1 MNTTVIIAKQEK
13 ITVEVIREALT
24 SEGYDV
30 KATTSSKQETSEL
43 LKKYN
48 PDLLILGCELSGMTN
63 MDALK
68 SLTISSNTK
77 LIMFTRNSDLEEALL
92 AIKLGVSGYVN
103 VDIDLAELMLC
114 VKAVLN
120 GSKYFCSI
128 TRNTLFMLDG
138 QQQAARP
145 IKNSKLSDQENRI
158 LNLVAE
164 GKTND
169 EIADN
174 LSIAPNTVNNHRANI
189 RKKLDLKG
197 GKSILLQYAI
207 SQKNYFG

>member
-1 MNTTVIIAKQEK
+1 VNITVIIAKQEK

-48 PDLLILGCELSGMTN
+48 PDLLILGCELSGMSN

-68 SLTISSNTK
+68 SLTIGSNTK
-77 LIMFTRNSDLEEALL
+77 MIMFTRNSDLEEALL

-169 EIADN
+169 EIADT

>member
-1 MNTTVIIAKQEK
+1 VNITVIIAKQEK
-13 ITVEVIREALT
+13 ITVEVIREALM

-48 PDLLILGCELSGMTN
+48 PDLLILGCELSGMSN

-68 SLTISSNTK
+68 SLTIGSNTK
-77 LIMFTRNSDLEEALL
+77 MIMFTRNSDLEEALL

-174 LSIAPNTVNNHRANI
+174 LNIAPNTVNNHRANI

>member
-1 MNTTVIIAKQEK
+1 VNTTVIIAKQEK
-13 ITVEVIREALT
+13 ITVEVIREALAA
-24 SEGYDV
+24 EGYDV

-48 PDLLILGCELSGMTN
+48 PDLLILGTELSGMSN

-68 SLTISSNTK
+68 SLTIGSNTK

-92 AIKLGVSGYVN
+92 AIKLGVSGYIN
-103 VDIDLAELMLC
+103 VDTDLAELMLC
-114 VKAVLN
+114 VKAVMN

-174 LSIAPNTVNNHRANI
+174 LNIAPNTVNNHRANI
-189 RKKLDLKG
+189 RKKLELKG